1 MIQYPTTPVPATL
14 IRGDGIG
21 PEIMDATLAVLDALG
36 APFAWEIHKAGM
48 EAMQA
53 FGDPLPAST
62 LESIRRTRL
71 ALKGPIAM
79 VAGSDVAS
87 VNERL
92 RAEFKLFANVR
103 PVRSLVPGGRFD
115 DVDLIMVRENT
126 EGLYVGYEH
135 YVPIDD
141 DPAAVA
147 EAVAIITRSGCRRIA
162 QFTFDY
168 AIKHG
173 RKKVTIVNKANILK
187 KLTGLFLDTAL
198 EVGRRY
204 HERLQVDDR
213 IVDDCAMQLVIDPG
227 RFDVILTTNMFGNIL
242 SDEIAG
248 LAGGRRLASSGH
260 IGTDIAIFEG
270 AHGSAPN
277 IAGQGIANPIAQM
290 LAAAMMLEHVGR
302 PEPARRLR
310 VALERVL
317 REDSV
322 KTRDLGGTA
331 STAQFTEAV
340 IRRIRESAAVT
351 SPP

>member
-1 MIQYPTTPVPATL
+1 MNPHTTTTIPATL
-14 IRGDGIG
+14 IQGDGIG
-21 PEIMDATLAVLDALG
+21 PEIMDATLTVLDALG
-36 APFAWEIHKAGM
+36 APFAWEVHKAGM
-48 EAMQA
+48 DATEDC
-53 FGDPLPAST
+53 GDPLPEST

-71 ALKGPIAM
+71 VLKGPITQ
-79 VAGSDVAS
+79 VAGTCVGS

-103 PVRSLVPGGRFD
+103 HVRNLLPGGRSED
-115 DVDLIMVRENT
+115 LDLIMVRENT

-168 AIKHG
+168 ALKYG
-173 RKKVTIVNKANILK
+173 RKKVTIVHKANILK
-187 KLTGLFLDTAL
+187 KLTGLFLETAL

-204 HERLQVDDR
+204 QERLQLEDQ
-213 IVDDCAMQLVIDPG
+213 IVDDCAMQLVINPG

-248 LAGGRRLASSGH
+248 LVGGRRLVSSGH
-260 IGTDIAIFEG
+260 IGANTAVFEA
-270 AHGSAPN
+270 AHGSAPK
-277 IAGQGIANPIAQM
+277 IAGQGIANPLAQM

-310 VALERVL
+310 NALDQVL
-317 REDSV
+317 REDGI

-340 IRRIRESAAVT
+340 IRRIRESA
-351 SPP
+351 